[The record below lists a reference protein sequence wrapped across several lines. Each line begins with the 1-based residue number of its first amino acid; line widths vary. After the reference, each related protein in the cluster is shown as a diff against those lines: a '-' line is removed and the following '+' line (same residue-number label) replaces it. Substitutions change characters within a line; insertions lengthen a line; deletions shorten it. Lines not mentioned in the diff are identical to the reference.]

1 MFLLQV
7 PRETKKDDEDVN
19 QTPLSTQEE
28 EITQG
33 QSSRK
38 FFLHS
43 QMICLDKQLLNIFV
57 FVFVSVQ
64 TPLTPVMLNQEVMEE
79 IDLRVKK
86 WAKNKLIRDLLSSL
100 EEVS

>member
-1 MFLLQV
+1 
-7 PRETKKDDEDVN
+7 
-19 QTPLSTQEE
+19 
-28 EITQG
+28 
-33 QSSRK
+33 
-38 FFLHS
+38 
-43 QMICLDKQLLNIFV
+43 MICLDKQLLNIFV

-79 IDLRVKK
+79 IDLKVKK